1 MPKRQ
6 DTQGTGSVP
15 LLTSQTVLD
24 DPNVPIAVRVIDQTD
39 LNVHRHDFMELVVVL
54 DGSGEHVLDDDRF
67 PIFAGDVF
75 VIDENHRHGYRN
87 AHEMR
92 IANILFDEKA
102 LLARDESLALLAGYQ
117 ALFHLEPVARRKLSF
132 AGKLHL
138 PSESRL
144 FTEQRVFALQAE
156 LTAKREGYRAVAVS
170 LLVETIV
177 HLCRV
182 YTAGDSAAQKNLL
195 DIGRVVG
202 YLETHYA
209 ESIELD
215 GLTELVAM
223 SGRTLM
229 RRFGEATGTTPMQ
242 YLLRLRIDRA
252 ATLLRTTSMSI
263 TEIADAVGFHDSNY
277 FTRQFRRVMET
288 SPRRWRRSAVSG
300 P

>member
-1 MPKRQ
+1 MTELSADRSI
-6 DTQGTGSVP
+6 GAVP
-15 LLTSQTVLD
+15 LLTSQTILD
-24 DPNVPIAVRVIDQTD
+24 DPNVPIAVRVIEQTD

-54 DGSGEHVLDDDRF
+54 GGSGEHVLDDDRF

-87 AHEMR
+87 AHDMR
-92 IANILFDEKA
+92 IANILFDEKV

-138 PSESRL
+138 PRESRL
-144 FTEQRVFALQAE
+144 FTEQRVFALQSE
-156 LTAKREGYRAVAVS
+156 LTAKREGYRAAAVS

-182 YTAGDSAAQKNLL
+182 YTTSDSAAQKNLL

-209 ESIELD
+209 DSIERD
-215 GLTELVAM
+215 ALTELVAM

-252 ATLLRTTSMSI
+252 ATLLKTTSMPI
-263 TEIADAVGFHDSNY
+263 TEIAGTVGFHDSNY
-277 FTRQFRRVMET
+277 FTRQFRRIMEM
-288 SPRRWRRSAVSG
+288 SPRQWRRCAG
-300 P
+300 AGQ